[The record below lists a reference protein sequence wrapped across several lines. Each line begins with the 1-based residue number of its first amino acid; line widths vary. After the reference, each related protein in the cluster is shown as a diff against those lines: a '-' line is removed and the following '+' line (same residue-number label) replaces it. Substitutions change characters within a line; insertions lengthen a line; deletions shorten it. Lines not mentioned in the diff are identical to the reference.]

1 MAYELLIQ
9 NGDKVYQPSIE
20 GDITWKTER
29 KGYPGEL
36 KFNIIQD
43 DIINITEGNAVRLKK
58 DDSNIFYGFIF
69 SKSSDKEKIVTIT
82 AYDQLRYFKNKD
94 TYVYENKTAG
104 ELIKMLANDFNMQ
117 TGTIEDTNYKIA
129 SRVEENVT
137 LFDMVQNALDL
148 TIQNKKEMYVMFDDF
163 GKITLKNIASMVLDC
178 LVDEETAENYSYKSS
193 IDENTY
199 NKIKLVRENE
209 KTGKRDVYIAQS
221 SKNMNEWGVLQYFD
235 TLQEGENGQFKV
247 NALLELYNKKTRNLS
262 IKKMF
267 GDVRV
272 RAGCLIPVKLNLGDI
287 NILKL
292 MLVEKCS
299 HTFKESEHY
308 MDLTLKGG
316 EFVA

>member
-9 NGDKVYQPSIE
+9 NGDKVYQPAVE

-43 DIINITEGNAVRLKK
+43 DVINVTEGNAVRLKK
-58 DDSNIFYGFIF
+58 DGSNIFYGFIF
-69 SKSSDKEKIVTIT
+69 SKSSDKEKVVTIT

-117 TGTIEDTNYKIA
+117 TGTIEDTGYKIA
-129 SRVEENVT
+129 SRVEENST

-148 TIQNKKEMYVMFDDF
+148 TVQNKKEMYVMYDDF
-163 GKITLKNIASMVLDC
+163 GKIALKNIASMVLDC
-178 LVDEETAENYSYKSS
+178 LIDEETAENYSYKSS

-199 NKIKLVRENE
+199 NKIKLIRENE
-209 KTGKRDVYIAQS
+209 ETGKRDVFIAQS
-221 SKNMNEWGVLQYFD
+221 SANMNQWGVLQYFD
-235 TLQEGENGQFKV
+235 TLQDGENGQSKV

-272 RAGCLIPVKLNLGDI
+272 RAGCLIPVKLNLGDV
-287 NILKL
+287 NLLKL
-292 MLVEKCS
+292 MLVEKCT
-299 HTFKESEHY
+299 HTFKESEHF
-308 MDLTLKGG
+308 MDITLKGG

>member
-9 NGDKVYQPSIE
+9 NGDKVYQPAVE

-43 DIINITEGNAVRLKK
+43 DVINITEGNAVRLKK
-58 DDSNIFYGFIF
+58 DGSNIFYGFIF
-69 SKSSDKEKIVTIT
+69 SKSGDKEKVVTIT

-117 TGTIEDTNYKIA
+117 TGTIEDTGYKIA
-129 SRVEENVT
+129 SRVEENAA

-148 TIQNKKEMYVMFDDF
+148 TVQNKKEMYVMYDDF
-163 GKITLKNIASMVLDC
+163 GKIALKNIASMVLDC

-199 NKIKLVRENE
+199 NKIKLIRENE
-209 KTGKRDVYIAQS
+209 ETGKRDVFIAQS
-221 SKNMNEWGVLQYFD
+221 SANMNQWGVLQYFD
-235 TLQEGENGQFKV
+235 TLQDGENGQSKV

-272 RAGCLIPVKLNLGDI
+272 RAGCMIPVRLDLGDVK
-287 NILKL
+287 ILKL
-292 MLVEKCS
+292 MLIEKCT
-299 HTFKESEHY
+299 HTFKESEHF
-308 MDLTLKGG
+308 MDITLKGG

>member
-9 NGDKVYQPSIE
+9 NGDKVYQPAVE

-43 DIINITEGNAVRLKK
+43 DVINVTEGNAVRLKK
-58 DDSNIFYGFIF
+58 DGSNIFYGFIF
-69 SKSSDKEKIVTIT
+69 SKSGDKENVITIT

-117 TGTIEDTNYKIA
+117 TGTIEDTGYKIA
-129 SRVEENVT
+129 SRVEENAT

-148 TIQNKKEMYVMFDDF
+148 TVQNKKEMYVMYDNF
-163 GKITLKNIASMVLDC
+163 GKIDLKNIASMVLDC

-209 KTGKRDVYIAQS
+209 ETGKRDVFIAQS
-221 SKNMNEWGVLQYFD
+221 SSNMNQWGVLQYFD
-235 TLQEGENGQFKV
+235 TLQDGENGQSKV

-272 RAGCLIPVKLNLGDI
+272 RAGCLIPVRLNLGDVK
-287 NILKL
+287 ILKL
-292 MLVEKCS
+292 MLIEKCT
-299 HTFKESEHY
+299 HTFKESEHF
-308 MDLTLKGG
+308 MDITLKGG

>member
-9 NGDKVYQPSIE
+9 NGDKVYQPAIE

-43 DIINITEGNAVRLKK
+43 DVINVTEGNAVRLKK
-58 DDSNIFYGFIF
+58 DGSNIFYGFIF
-69 SKSSDKEKIVTIT
+69 SKSSDKEKVVTIT

-104 ELIKMLANDFNMQ
+104 ELIRMLANDFNMQ
-117 TGTIEDTNYKIA
+117 TGTIEDTGYKIA
-129 SRVEENVT
+129 SRVEENAT

-148 TIQNKKEMYVMFDDF
+148 TVQNKKEMYVMYDDF
-163 GKITLKNIASMVLDC
+163 GKIALKNIASMVLDC

-209 KTGKRDVYIAQS
+209 ETGKRDVFIAQS
-221 SKNMNEWGVLQYFD
+221 SSNMNQWGVLQYFD
-235 TLQEGENGQFKV
+235 TLQDGENGQSKV

-272 RAGCLIPVKLNLGDI
+272 RAGCLIPVKLNLGDV
-287 NILKL
+287 NLLKL
-292 MLVEKCS
+292 MLVEKCT
-299 HTFKESEHY
+299 HTFKESEHF

>member
-9 NGDKVYQPSIE
+9 NGDKVYQPAIE

-43 DIINITEGNAVRLKK
+43 DVINVTEGNAVRLKK
-58 DDSNIFYGFIF
+58 DGSNIFYGFIF
-69 SKSSDKEKIVTIT
+69 SKSSDKEKVVTIT

-104 ELIKMLANDFNMQ
+104 ELIRMLANDFNMQ
-117 TGTIEDTNYKIA
+117 TGTIEDTGYKIA
-129 SRVEENVT
+129 SRVEENAT

-148 TIQNKKEMYVMFDDF
+148 TVQNKKEMYVMYDDF
-163 GKITLKNIASMVLDC
+163 GKIALKNIASMVLDC

-209 KTGKRDVYIAQS
+209 ETGKRDVFIAQS
-221 SKNMNEWGVLQYFD
+221 SANMNQWGVLQYFD
-235 TLQEGENGQFKV
+235 TLQDGENGQSKV

-272 RAGCLIPVKLNLGDI
+272 RAGCLIPVKLNLGDV
-287 NILKL
+287 NLLKL
-292 MLVEKCS
+292 MLVEKCT
-299 HTFKESEHY
+299 HTFKESEHF

>member
-9 NGDKVYQPSIE
+9 NGDKVYQPAIE

-43 DIINITEGNAVRLKK
+43 DVINVTEGNAVRLKK
-58 DDSNIFYGFIF
+58 DGSNIFYGFIF
-69 SKSSDKEKIVTIT
+69 SKSSDKEKVVTIT

-117 TGTIEDTNYKIA
+117 TGTIEDTGYKIA
-129 SRVEENVT
+129 SRVEENAT

-148 TIQNKKEMYVMFDDF
+148 TVQNKKEMYVIYDDF
-163 GKITLKNIASMVLDC
+163 GKIALKNIASMVLDC

-209 KTGKRDVYIAQS
+209 ETGKRDVFIAQS
-221 SKNMNEWGVLQYFD
+221 SSNMNQWGVLQYFD
-235 TLQEGENGQFKV
+235 TLQDGENGQSKV

-272 RAGCLIPVKLNLGDI
+272 RAGCLIPVKLNLGDV
-287 NILKL
+287 NLLKL
-292 MLVEKCS
+292 MLVEKCT
-299 HTFKESEHY
+299 HTFKESEHF

>member
-9 NGDKVYQPSIE
+9 NGSNVYQPAIE
-20 GDITWKTER
+20 GDIVWKTER

-43 DIINITEGNAVRLKK
+43 DVISISEGNAVRLKK
-58 DDSNIFYGFIF
+58 DGSNIFFGFVF
-69 SKSSDKEKIVTIT
+69 SKSGDKENVVTIT

-104 ELIKMLANDFNMQ
+104 ELIKMLANDFNMKI
-117 TGTIEDTNYKIA
+117 GTIENTGYKIA
-129 SRVEENVT
+129 SRVEENAT

-148 TIQNKKEMYVMFDDF
+148 TIQNKKEMYVMYDDF
-163 GKITLKNIASMVLDC
+163 GKIALKNISSMILDC

-199 NKIKLVRENE
+199 NKIKLIRENE
-209 KTGKRDVYIAQS
+209 ETGKRDVYIAQS

-235 TLQEGENGQFKV
+235 TLQDGENGQSKV

-262 IKKMF
+262 IKNML

-287 NILKL
+287 DILKL

-308 MDLTLKGG
+308 MDITLKGG

>member
-43 DIINITEGNAVRLKK
+43 DVINVTEGNAVRLKK
-58 DDSNIFYGFIF
+58 DGSNIFYGFIF
-69 SKSSDKEKIVTIT
+69 SKSSDKEKVVTIT

-117 TGTIEDTNYKIA
+117 TGTIENTGYKIA
-129 SRVEENVT
+129 SRVEENAT

-148 TIQNKKEMYVMFDDF
+148 TVQNKKEMYVMYDDF
-163 GKITLKNIASMVLDC
+163 GKIALKNIASMVLDC

-209 KTGKRDVYIAQS
+209 ETGKRDVFIAQS
-221 SKNMNEWGVLQYFD
+221 SANMNQWGVLQYFD
-235 TLQEGENGQFKV
+235 TLQDGENGQSKV

-272 RAGCLIPVKLNLGDI
+272 RAGCLIPVKLNLGDV
-287 NILKL
+287 NLLKL
-292 MLVEKCS
+292 MLVEKCT
-299 HTFKESEHY
+299 HTFKESEHF

>member
-9 NGDKVYQPSIE
+9 NGDKVYQPAIE

-43 DIINITEGNAVRLKK
+43 DVINVTEGNAVRLKK
-58 DDSNIFYGFIF
+58 DGSNIFYGFIF
-69 SKSSDKEKIVTIT
+69 SKSSDKEKVVTIT

-117 TGTIEDTNYKIA
+117 TGTIEDTGYKIA
-129 SRVEENVT
+129 SRVEENAT

-148 TIQNKKEMYVMFDDF
+148 TVQNKKEMYVMYDDF
-163 GKITLKNIASMVLDC
+163 GKIALKNIASMVLDC

-199 NKIKLVRENE
+199 NKIKLIRENE
-209 KTGKRDVYIAQS
+209 ETGKRDVFIAQS
-221 SKNMNEWGVLQYFD
+221 SSNMNQWGVLQYFD
-235 TLQEGENGQFKV
+235 TLQDGENGQSKV

-272 RAGCLIPVKLNLGDI
+272 RAGCLIPVKLNLGDV
-287 NILKL
+287 NLLKL
-292 MLVEKCS
+292 MLVEKCT
-299 HTFKESEHY
+299 HTFKESEHF
-308 MDLTLKGG
+308 MDITLKGG

>member
-9 NGDKVYQPSIE
+9 NGDKVYQPAIE

-43 DIINITEGNAVRLKK
+43 DVINITEGNAVRLKK
-58 DDSNIFYGFIF
+58 DGSNIFYGFIF

-117 TGTIEDTNYKIA
+117 TGTIEDTGYKIA
-129 SRVEENVT
+129 SRVEENAT

-148 TIQNKKEMYVMFDDF
+148 TVQNKKEMYVMYDDF
-163 GKITLKNIASMVLDC
+163 GKIALKNIISMVLDC
-178 LVDEETAENYSYKSS
+178 LIDEETAENYSYKSS

-209 KTGKRDVYIAQS
+209 ETGKRDVFIAQS
-221 SKNMNEWGVLQYFD
+221 SANMNQWGVLQYFD
-235 TLQEGENGQFKV
+235 TLQDGENGQSKV

-262 IKKMF
+262 IKNMF

-272 RAGCLIPVKLNLGDI
+272 RAGCLIPVKLNLGDV
-287 NILKL
+287 NLLKL
-292 MLVEKCS
+292 MLVEKCT
-299 HTFKESEHY
+299 HTFKESEHF
-308 MDLTLKGG
+308 MDITLKGG

>member
-9 NGDKVYQPSIE
+9 NGDKVYQPAIE

-43 DIINITEGNAVRLKK
+43 DVINVTEGNAVRLKK
-58 DDSNIFYGFIF
+58 DGSNIFYGFIF
-69 SKSSDKEKIVTIT
+69 SKSSDKEKVATIT

-117 TGTIEDTNYKIA
+117 TGTIEDTGYKIA
-129 SRVEENVT
+129 SRVEENAT

-148 TIQNKKEMYVMFDDF
+148 TVQNKKEMYVMYDDF
-163 GKITLKNIASMVLDC
+163 GKIALKNIASMVLDC

-209 KTGKRDVYIAQS
+209 ETGKRDVFIAQS
-221 SKNMNEWGVLQYFD
+221 SSNMNQWGVLQYFD
-235 TLQEGENGQFKV
+235 TLQDGENGQSKV

-272 RAGCLIPVKLNLGDI
+272 RAGCLIPVKLNLGDV
-287 NILKL
+287 NLLKL
-292 MLVEKCS
+292 MLVEKCT
-299 HTFKESEHY
+299 HTFKESEHF
-308 MDLTLKGG
+308 MDITLKGG

>member
-9 NGDKVYQPSIE
+9 NGDKVYQPAIE

-43 DIINITEGNAVRLKK
+43 DVINVTEGNAVRLKK
-58 DDSNIFYGFIF
+58 DGSNIFYGFIF
-69 SKSSDKEKIVTIT
+69 SKSSDKEKVVTIT

-104 ELIKMLANDFNMQ
+104 ELIRMLANDFNMQ
-117 TGTIEDTNYKIA
+117 TGTIEDTGYKIA
-129 SRVEENVT
+129 SRVEENAT

-148 TIQNKKEMYVMFDDF
+148 TVQNKKEMYVMYDDF
-163 GKITLKNIASMVLDC
+163 GKIALKNIASMVLDC

-209 KTGKRDVYIAQS
+209 ETGKRDVFIAQS
-221 SKNMNEWGVLQYFD
+221 SANMNQWGVLQYFD
-235 TLQEGENGQFKV
+235 TLQDGENGQSKV

-262 IKKMF
+262 IKNMF

-272 RAGCLIPVKLNLGDI
+272 RAGCLIPVKLNLGDV
-287 NILKL
+287 NLLKL
-292 MLVEKCS
+292 MLVEKCT
-299 HTFKESEHY
+299 HTFKESEHF

>member
-9 NGDKVYQPSIE
+9 NGDKVYQPAVE

-43 DIINITEGNAVRLKK
+43 DVINVTEGNAVRLKK
-58 DDSNIFYGFIF
+58 DGSNIFYGFIF
-69 SKSSDKEKIVTIT
+69 SKSSDKEKVITIT

-117 TGTIEDTNYKIA
+117 TGTIEDTGYKIA
-129 SRVEENVT
+129 SRVEENST

-148 TIQNKKEMYVMFDDF
+148 TVQNKKEMYVMYDDF
-163 GKITLKNIASMVLDC
+163 GKIALKNIASMVLDC
-178 LVDEETAENYSYKSS
+178 LIDEETAENYSYKSS

-199 NKIKLVRENE
+199 NKIKLIRENE
-209 KTGKRDVYIAQS
+209 ETGKRDVFIAQS
-221 SKNMNEWGVLQYFD
+221 SANMNQWGVLQYFD
-235 TLQEGENGQFKV
+235 TLQDGENGQSKV

-272 RAGCLIPVKLNLGDI
+272 RAGCLIPVKLNLGDV
-287 NILKL
+287 NLLKL
-292 MLVEKCS
+292 MLVEKCT
-299 HTFKESEHY
+299 HTFKESEHF
-308 MDLTLKGG
+308 MDITLKGG

>member
-9 NGDKVYQPSIE
+9 NGDKVYQPAIE

-43 DIINITEGNAVRLKK
+43 DVINVTEGNAVRLKK
-58 DDSNIFYGFIF
+58 DGSNIFYGFIF
-69 SKSSDKEKIVTIT
+69 SKSSDKEKVVTIT

-117 TGTIEDTNYKIA
+117 TGTIEDTGYKIA
-129 SRVEENVT
+129 SRVEENAT

-148 TIQNKKEMYVMFDDF
+148 TIQNKKEMYVMYDDF
-163 GKITLKNIASMVLDC
+163 GKIALKNIASMVLDC

-209 KTGKRDVYIAQS
+209 ETGKRDVFIAQS
-221 SKNMNEWGVLQYFD
+221 SSNMNQWGVLQYFD
-235 TLQEGENGQFKV
+235 TLQDGENGQSKV

-272 RAGCLIPVKLNLGDI
+272 RAGCLIPVKLNLGDV
-287 NILKL
+287 NLLKL
-292 MLVEKCS
+292 MLVEKCT
-299 HTFKESEHY
+299 HTFKESEHF
-308 MDLTLKGG
+308 MDITLKGG